1 LGRKLDLFVIIL
13 RFCIAVEVELI
24 FENMDINQLKTINNE
39 GKNRFELWVDGHLGR
54 IEYII
59 NKTGLI
65 FLTHTEVDR
74 PLEGKGVAPKMVK
87 DALQYIQAHDL
98 KLVPLC
104 PYVAGYLKRHP
115 EYHSLLAKG
124 YNI

>member
-1 LGRKLDLFVIIL
+1 
-13 RFCIAVEVELI
+13 
-24 FENMDINQLKTINNE
+24 MDINQLTTVNNE
-39 GKNRFELWVDGHLGR
+39 EKNRFELWVDGHLGR

-65 FLTHTEVDR
+65 FLTHTEVASE
-74 PLEGKGVAPKMVK
+74 LKGKGVASKMVK
-87 DALQYIQAHDL
+87 DALQYIEEHDL

-115 EYHSLLAKG
+115 EYHALLAKG
-124 YNI
+124 YNV